1 MAKGFR
7 VRLDDGSEMDLDSD
21 MVRSWYDQGLIHGN
35 TPMRAP
41 GTKSWRRMDEIV
53 EMRGWKESSGRA
65 GASGNDDDDEEATG
79 PAGPQKWRSYV
90 ASALLFAAAGAAGYM
105 AFFPEQW
112 TPALAPVPWREIALG
127 ALVLALSLVRG
138 WPIGRMFTRVVM
150 LLAAFALFPLA
161 GLLIAQGVRGLPLLV
176 LLCAW
181 VVASGFVAF
190 LGAAVA
196 TASAV
201 LFLVTILLGAAG
213 VYYFGYVPPGT
224 APPMAV
230 QAAGPVPSAPPHT
243 AAAAPSSVPPTL
255 APSASS
261 APDPSVALAVRAA
274 TQEIPLLSPPAAE
287 LLMSK
292 SAAHVLGPPEV
303 FRRAYGLVGRGLYAL
318 SKSESKEM
326 GELHT
331 SLYASLPP
339 APRERLGE
347 YIDRARNRY
356 ATTPEEDR
364 QMSQLMKSAVLSL
377 PADKRAR
384 LQVLFEKAMTA
395 GLDRP

>member
-1 MAKGFR
+1 MA
-7 VRLDDGSEMDLDSD
+7 LDHVYS
-21 MVRSWYDQGLIHGN
+21 
-35 TPMRAP
+35 
-41 GTKSWRRMDEIV
+41 
-53 EMRGWKESSGRA
+53 
-65 GASGNDDDDEEATG
+65 ASPT
-79 PAGPQKWRSYV
+79 
-90 ASALLFAAAGAAGYM
+90 LLFQTWFGFDSQVGGSRSGIPVGSDIT
-105 AFFPEQW
+105 FP
-112 TPALAPVPWREIALG
+112 
-127 ALVLALSLVRG
+127 
-138 WPIGRMFTRVVM
+138 
-150 LLAAFALFPLA
+150 
-161 GLLIAQGVRGLPLLV
+161 
-176 LLCAW
+176 
-181 VVASGFVAF
+181 
-190 LGAAVA
+190 
-196 TASAV
+196 
-201 LFLVTILLGAAG
+201 AAG
-213 VYYFGYVPPGT
+213 VKIEGG
-224 APPMAV
+224 AK
-230 QAAGPVPSAPPHT
+230 G
-243 AAAAPSSVPPTL
+243 
-255 APSASS
+255 
-261 APDPSVALAVRAA
+261 
-274 TQEIPLLSPPAAE
+274 IPPAVE